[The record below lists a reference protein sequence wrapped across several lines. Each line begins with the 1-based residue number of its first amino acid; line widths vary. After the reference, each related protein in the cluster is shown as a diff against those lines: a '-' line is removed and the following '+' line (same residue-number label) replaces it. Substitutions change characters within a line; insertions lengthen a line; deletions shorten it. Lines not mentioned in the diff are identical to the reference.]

1 MVTNNSKNN
10 PTGGSGKF
18 LLAGTAGTFSNCTYP
33 STSGATGTILRSN
46 GTNFVNSTATFP
58 DTAGTSGNLLTSDGT
73 NWISSA
79 TVAQNYLKGWL
90 AVAAGNPADSTTY
103 YFGTTTQTFTAFTAI
118 DNRAKI
124 YIPIACTLNRVTA
137 VFASSAD
144 GTTENCTLAVRVNDS
159 SNTNVSTTIQI
170 STASTTVTATTLG
183 LSLSAG
189 DYISFIFICPAW
201 SSNPTNVSANIGWST

>member
-1 MVTNNSKNN
+1 MVTNNSKNT

-33 STSGATGTILRSN
+33 STSGAAGTVLRSN

-90 AVAAGNPADSTTY
+90 ALAAGNPADNATY
-103 YFGTTTQTFTAFTAI
+103 YLGTTTQTFTAFTAI

-137 VFASSAD
+137 VISSAGD
-144 GTTENCTLAVRVNDS
+144 GSNENCTLAIRVNDS
-159 SNTNVSTTIQI
+159 SNTNVSTTIKLDVVPA
-170 STASTTVTATTLG
+170 TASATALG

-201 SSNPTNVSANIGWST
+201 SSNPTAVTANIGWST